1 MNLKSKKGPSFKQF
15 FSSIKELQEW
25 SLNPANALFVLDSE
39 NLIEDFNKEAEK
51 QFNLHL
57 SEPIAIDKIIDNQDI
72 QKKIWQ
78 TSSFF
83 NKAIKISDHDF
94 LFSSISFFINKKKYF
109 LLIFYRQS
117 LFDADKQHILD
128 AVLNNDLFGIYIYN
142 GEQMLFCNHMI
153 ETMSGYSISE
163 LYNMSIWD
171 LIYYPEDKIKLRDAA
186 LRRLKSLVPP
196 QVTEFYIRKK
206 DGSKVLGAFYLTV
219 VHYKGQKTI
228 LGVVIDVTERNKME
242 TFLKRA
248 RKLEMMGELSAH
260 FYHDFNNYLAGIMGH
275 LSLISSSAKD
285 IPEILTYSQ
294 TAEQIC
300 EKAGKLTENLMSL
313 GKNQELEMNLI
324 DIGKVIEE
332 SLKILKNPIMAQKIK
347 VTTKIENGPFFIK
360 GDFIKLEEVFINLFS
375 NALEAMEE
383 EKTLH
388 IELSRVYLDK
398 HFVSLD
404 KNLFE
409 GNYVYITITDEGSG
423 IKKEHQ
429 DKIFEPFF
437 STKTAEKQNMGL
449 GLAIVY
455 GIISAHHGQISV
467 YSEENVGTTFKIYL
481 PIEDNII
488 DQHVEKEDLVNF
500 RGKGHIL
507 VVDDDLVLQK
517 VLVSLLEQLGYTTSS
532 ASNGAEALDVIEK
545 NKASNSKIDVVILD
559 LIMPVMDGQQT
570 FYALKKQFPD
580 IKVLIS
586 SGYHLNSAG
595 QTLLDDGASGFLHK
609 PYRINDLGKK
619 IKEIL

>member
-1 MNLKSKKGPSFKQF
+1 MNLKLKKIPPFKEF

-25 SLNPANALFVLDSE
+25 SLNPANALVVLDRQ
-39 NLIEDFNKEAEK
+39 NLIVDFNKEAEK

-57 SEPIAIDKIIDNQDI
+57 TDSVAIDEILDNQDI
-72 QKKIWQ
+72 QKKIWC

-83 NKAIKISDHDF
+83 NKLIKISDHEF

-109 LLIFYRQS
+109 LLIFYRQNF
-117 LFDADKQHILD
+117 FDADKQNILD
-128 AVLNNDLFGIYIYN
+128 AVLNNDLFGIYVYN
-142 GEQMLFCNHMI
+142 GEKMLFCNHMI
-153 ETMSGYSISE
+153 EKMSGYSISE
-163 LYNMSIWD
+163 LHNMSIWD

-186 LRRLKSLVPP
+186 LRRLKSFIVPE
-196 QVTEFYIRKK
+196 VTEFYIRKK

-219 VHYKGQKTI
+219 VHYKRQKTI

-242 TFLKRA
+242 TLLKRA

-275 LSLISSSAKD
+275 LSLISSSVTD
-285 IPEILTYSQ
+285 VPEVLAYSQ

-300 EKAGKLTENLMSL
+300 EKAGKLTGNLMSL
-313 GKNQELEMNLI
+313 TKDQPLEMNLI
-324 DIGKVIEE
+324 DIGKVIDE
-332 SLKILKNPIMAQKIK
+332 SLKILQNPIMTKKIK

-360 GDFIKLEEVFINLFS
+360 GDLIKLEEVFINLFS
-375 NALEAMEE
+375 NALEAMEN
-383 EKTLH
+383 EKALH

-398 HFVSLD
+398 HFVALD
-404 KNLFE
+404 KNLSE

-423 IKKEHQ
+423 IKNEDQ

-455 GIISAHHGQISV
+455 GIISAHHGHIRV

-488 DQHVEKEDLVNF
+488 DQHLEKEDLVNF
-500 RGKGHIL
+500 SGKGHIL
-507 VVDDDLVLQK
+507 VVDDELLLQK
-517 VLVSLLEQLGYTTSS
+517 VLVSLLDKLGYETSS
-532 ASNGAEALDVIEK
+532 ANNGAEALDIIEK
-545 NKASNSKIDVVILD
+545 FKDSKSKIDVVILD
-559 LIMPVMDGQQT
+559 LIMPIMDGQQT
-570 FYALKKQFPD
+570 FYALKKKFPD

-586 SGYHLNSAG
+586 SGYHLNSVS
-595 QTLLDDGASGFLHK
+595 QTLIEEGASGFLHK